1 MRVLVYSH
9 DTFGLGNIRR
19 MLAISEALNESDPNI
34 STLILSGSP
43 MLHAFR
49 MQRRIDYVKLPC
61 LARDLAGAYGV
72 KHLDLDY
79 QTALRLRSSL
89 CISAA
94 IEFEPDVVLV
104 DKKPLGVDRE
114 FQAALDMMSARQKR
128 PRVYLVLRDILDA
141 PDVTRAVWAKQ
152 DYHSSIERYYDG
164 VLVAGAPAIFDVC
177 DEYAFPASTRS
188 KTEHVGYLHRKAGRQ
203 VPGSLREGLQ
213 LGDLPLVLV
222 QAGGGG
228 DGAPMLQMFVQGLID
243 RQGHAPFYSWIV
255 SGPEMPM
262 AEREKLRTQTAGL
275 PNLRFDEFTDDM
287 ASCIEAAD
295 VVVSMGGYNTVCEVL
310 SAGKPGLI
318 VPRSKPVLEQALRA
332 ERMARRGWLSC
343 IRLED
348 ATPEALITATTQ
360 LTVNG
365 ATQTCTRRHVPFA
378 GLDRIA
384 EIVAGAPLAPQLI
397 KQGAHA

>member
-1 MRVLVYSH
+1 
-9 DTFGLGNIRR
+9 
-19 MLAISEALNESDPNI
+19 
-34 STLILSGSP
+34 
-43 MLHAFR
+43 
-49 MQRRIDYVKLPC
+49 
-61 LARDLAGAYGV
+61 
-72 KHLDLDY
+72 
-79 QTALRLRSSL
+79 
-89 CISAA
+89 
-94 IEFEPDVVLV
+94 
-104 DKKPLGVDRE
+104 
-114 FQAALDMMSARQKR
+114 
-128 PRVYLVLRDILDA
+128 
-141 PDVTRAVWAKQ
+141 
-152 DYHSSIERYYDG
+152 YYDG
-164 VLVAGAPAIFDVC
+164 VLVAGAPAVFDVC

-203 VPGSLREGLQ
+203 APGSLREGLKI
-213 LGDLPLVLV
+213 GGLPLVLV

-243 RQGHAPFYSWIV
+243 RQGSAPFYSWIV
-255 SGPEMPM
+255 SGPEMPI
-262 AEREKLRTQTAGL
+262 AERERLRTQTAGL

-318 VPRSKPVLEQALRA
+318 VPRSKPVLEQTLRA
-332 ERMARRGWLSC
+332 ERMARQGWLRC

-348 ATPEALITATTQ
+348 ATPEALIAAATE

-365 ATQTCTRRHVPFA
+365 ATQTPTRRQVPFA